1 MSTVRITKDLAL
13 QITSDVFKPSKKEL
27 KLRIEKHNETLYDMY
42 LKQLPKAA
50 KEYIIECPSHQV
62 ESTYVSITDSEGV
75 PELRHRLNFTD
86 TPVLNLIETN
96 NLPCKRFKV
105 LQSYAFSRLVISIL
119 EKEDKR
125 IVKESAR
132 ETENYRTNLQKKA
145 EEMYNTL
152 LQLKTKKKVLEIFP
166 ELEKFFPKEQIQTP
180 AIINYAIKDFIT
192 NQPI

>member
-13 QITSDVFKPSKKEL
+13 QITTDVFMPSKKEL
-27 KLRIEKHNETLYDMY
+27 KLRIEKHNETLYSMY

-50 KEYIIECPSHQV
+50 KEYIIECPSHQS
-62 ESTYVSITDSEGV
+62 ENTCVSITDSEGV
-75 PELRHRLNFTD
+75 PELRHKIIWSESPIADLISTD
-86 TPVLNLIETN
+86 
-96 NLPCKRFKV
+96 NLPCKIFKV
-105 LQSYAFSRLVISIL
+105 LQSYPFSKLNISML
-119 EKEDKR
+119 KAEDKKT
-125 IVKESAR
+125 VKESVR

-166 ELEKFFPKEQIQTP
+166 ELEKFFPKEQIQAP